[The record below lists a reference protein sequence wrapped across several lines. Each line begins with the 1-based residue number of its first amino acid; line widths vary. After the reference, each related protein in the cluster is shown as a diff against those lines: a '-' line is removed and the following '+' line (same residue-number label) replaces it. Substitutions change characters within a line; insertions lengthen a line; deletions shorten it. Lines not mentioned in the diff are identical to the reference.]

1 MKSPKWAVKIRRN
14 GGGGSVVEWHS
25 TEAMAQEIADWYNEG
40 IQSDNYYVEEW
51 DERKSWKRTVKRNPH
66 KR

>member
-14 GGGGSVVEWHS
+14 GGGESIIEWHA
-25 TEAMAQEIADWYNEG
+25 TEESAQEMADLMNAD
-40 IQSDNYYVEEW
+40 IQSDSYYVEQW
-51 DERKSWKRTVKRNPH
+51 DERKSWNRTVKRNPH

>member
-14 GGGGSVVEWHS
+14 GGGESVVEWHP
-25 TEAMAQEIADWYNEG
+25 TEALAQEIADWYNEG
-40 IQSDNYYVEEW
+40 IQSDNYYIEEW
-51 DERKSWKRTVKRNPH
+51 DERKSWKRTVKRNLH